1 MPATARRVTQT
12 MTITVKY
19 FASLA
24 EELGR
29 REDRLTDAQDR
40 SVEGLWRRATGRDGL
55 PANVLVAVN
64 QEYVERCAVVADGD
78 EVAFFPPVT
87 GG

>member
-1 MPATARRVTQT
+1 MS
-12 MTITVKY
+12 ITVKY

-24 EELGR
+24 QELGR
-29 REDRLTDAQDR
+29 REDCVDAEGELQ
-40 SVEGLWRRATGRDGL
+40 VEDLWRRATGRSQM
-55 PANVLVAVN
+55 PANVLAALN
-64 QEYVERCAVVADGD
+64 QEYVERAAVVRDGD

>member
-1 MPATARRVTQT
+1 MS
-12 MTITVKY
+12 ITVRY

-24 EELGR
+24 EDLGR
-29 REDRLTDAQDR
+29 REERVD
-40 SVEGLWRRATGRDGL
+40 L
-55 PANVLVAVN
+55 PAGATVIEVWRAAHGTRMLPSNVLSAVN
-64 QEYVERCAVVADGD
+64 HEYVERTCPVRDGD

>member
-1 MPATARRVTQT
+1 

-24 EELGR
+24 EDLGR
-29 REDRLTDAQDR
+29 REDRLETTGGD
-40 SVEGLWRRATGRDGL
+40 SVAALWQRATGREGM
-55 PANVLVAVN
+55 PANVLVALN
-64 QEYVERCAVVADGD
+64 QEYVERDAPVADGD